1 MSVPQDDLADDFNGS
16 SGSGCMGG
24 GMTSQVMGPQIHTH
38 HLARLF
44 DHHPSSIV
52 GDRENALLGPNSFI
66 LDIFLKSDCDFLGNV
81 YDFRIPPTF
90 GVRQC
95 DLAVL
100 DIDRFD
106 FKHLTD
112 PHSALGHQLHH
123 DPVAKIGR
131 FKNNFINQVFFDDLP
146 LLWTSFPEYLFQDRR
161 VTGIFDLKIDGVAYV
176 IEEGFEA
183 GVTVAFGGLFGSF
196 SESGQKGQNLI
207 LGDGIQISVT
217 KFVVKAGK
225 KEFIIF

>member
-1 MSVPQDDLADDFNGS
+1 M
-16 SGSGCMGG
+16 
-24 GMTSQVMGPQIHTH
+24 
-38 HLARLF
+38 
-44 DHHPSSIV
+44 
-52 GDRENALLGPNSFI
+52 
-66 LDIFLKSDCDFLGNV
+66 
-81 YDFRIPPTF
+81 
-90 GVRQC
+90 
-95 DLAVL
+95 
-100 DIDRFD
+100 
-106 FKHLTD
+106 
-112 PHSALGHQLHH
+112 
-123 DPVAKIGR
+123 
-131 FKNNFINQVFFDDLP
+131 
-146 LLWTSFPEYLFQDRR
+146 LWTSFPEYLFQDRR